1 MPLHSVVGVEALQ
14 DRVGRQGYPVFC
26 RDAHAGTL
34 LPPKLPTVQRGLR
47 APPAIPDRN
56 GWGPLFA
63 MSILSLIPIFH
74 FFVGAQKY
82 LVRGIAM
89 TGLK

>member
-1 MPLHSVVGVEALQ
+1 
-14 DRVGRQGYPVFC
+14 
-26 RDAHAGTL
+26 
-34 LPPKLPTVQRGLR
+34 
-47 APPAIPDRN
+47 
-56 GWGPLFA
+56 